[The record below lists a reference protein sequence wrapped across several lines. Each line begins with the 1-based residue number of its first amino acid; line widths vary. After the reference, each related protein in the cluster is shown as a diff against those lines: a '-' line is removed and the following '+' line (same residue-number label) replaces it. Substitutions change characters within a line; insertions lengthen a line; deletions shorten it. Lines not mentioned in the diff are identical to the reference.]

1 MEKKLKRKCMINVIL
16 LVLGIACIVLSLA
29 IKDFQ
34 ELQKSYINGL
44 GTSLTVLSI
53 VMLIKN
59 GISLKDPK
67 ALRKREIEL
76 TDERFKEIEVRSM
89 AITFRIC
96 LLIES
101 LTSILLVCMNNEFG
115 LYIGLLVGI
124 QLIIYCISS
133 AIISKKI

>member
-1 MEKKLKRKCMINVIL
+1 MINVIL